1 MIGARLTMFGGAKGL
16 SAKSYV
22 QDGLVAMWDGIENAG
37 WGTHDSSATVWKD
50 LVGDTDFTIYDSST
64 TFTDQSLKMAYAN
77 IANRCATSKNFDF
90 VAIEI
95 YGKYQE
101 GSRILFIDNS
111 SPYRCA
117 LIFQTNLTTLQT
129 TNGVTKMFSI
139 GDRSSYNNKM
149 GLSVEYNASYK
160 CNGAV
165 FNGVNRPLIDDSN
178 SWVIPYHNCFS
189 LGARMDWITNV
200 FAGEFFNIRI
210 YNRALTGAEI
220 AHNYAVDKERFGL

>member
-1 MIGARLTMFGGAKGL
+1 MTDTTGKEIIIEGVDTRELYGAKECYL
-16 SAKSYV
+16 
-22 QDGLVAMWDGIENAG
+22 QQIVAMHPKLKIVVRG
-37 WGTHDSSATVWKD
+37 S
-50 LVGDTDFTIYDSST
+50 
-64 TFTDQSLKMAYAN
+64 SLK
-77 IANRCATSKNFDF
+77 
-90 VAIEI
+90 VLVEI